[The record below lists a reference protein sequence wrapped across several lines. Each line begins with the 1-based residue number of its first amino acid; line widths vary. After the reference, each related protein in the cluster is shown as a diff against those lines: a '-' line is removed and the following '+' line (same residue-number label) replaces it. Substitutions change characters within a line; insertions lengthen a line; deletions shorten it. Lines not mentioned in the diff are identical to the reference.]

1 MRTHRSGGDRRERR
15 ERRLATD
22 RRGMMVA
29 VAIDRRTGDRRATAD
44 RRAIYDRRAV
54 PDRRNAHKTLLA

>member
-1 MRTHRSGGDRRERR
+1 
-15 ERRLATD
+15 
-22 RRGMMVA
+22 MMVA